1 LVLATLTATAMYL
14 LALRLTG
21 GAAIESW
28 LTGLLFAWSPMLL
41 ARGTAHFSL
50 VAAAPLP
57 IFVLLLMRAAERQRW
72 RDAIALG
79 ATVAWAFS
87 SDVYYA
93 VYCLMIAVIYL
104 TAQMIAIV
112 KRNDQRRE
120 RKAIWALDILIVCV
134 AGLIAAIAI
143 SKGWRFTFAGR
154 VVSMRAL
161 YTPVLFLTVLS
172 LARLGVK
179 YRLGVWWPDAAH
191 MRNVIRVGVAASVVT
206 AVLLAPVLYALGQQI
221 LEDRF
226 EVPVTFWRSS
236 PPGLD
241 VAAMV
246 MPNPDHALVPRAFK
260 TFIETRRNGYVENV
274 GSLSLVA
281 LATMAVAF
289 RRCRWRPSRG
299 WTWLG
304 VVFAL
309 MAAGPFIQVA
319 GLNTHVPGPWALL
332 RYIPLIGLARTP
344 TRLWIV
350 VMLAL
355 AALFALALRSLTAR
369 EGSRRATILAVV
381 GLGLLFE
388 LVPAQRVLALAT
400 VPRIYQRIA
409 SDPRDVRVVGLPF
422 GIRDGASSV
431 GNFSA
436 LSQFYQTYHEKRLI
450 GGYLSRVSKRRV
462 AALRRFPVLDALLVL
477 SEGRPLDHATR
488 QLALERAR
496 RFVETASIGYVVID
510 TAQASSSLTDFAIE
524 ALDLEKIDEEGA
536 LRLYQPRRTP

>member
-1 LVLATLTATAMYL
+1 M
-14 LALRLTG
+14 
-21 GAAIESW
+21 
-28 LTGLLFAWSPMLL
+28 
-41 ARGTAHFSL
+41 RG
-50 VAAAPLP
+50 
-57 IFVLLLMRAAERQRW
+57 
-72 RDAIALG
+72 
-79 ATVAWAFS
+79 
-87 SDVYYA
+87 
-93 VYCLMIAVIYL
+93 
-104 TAQMIAIV
+104 
-112 KRNDQRRE
+112 
-120 RKAIWALDILIVCV
+120 
-134 AGLIAAIAI
+134 
-143 SKGWRFTFAGR
+143 
-154 VVSMRAL
+154 L
-161 YTPVLFLTVLS
+161 YTPVLLLTVLG

-191 MRNVIRVGVAASVVT
+191 VRNAIRVGAAASVAT

-226 EVPVTFWRSS
+226 EVPATFWRSS

-246 MPNPDHALVPRAFK
+246 MPNPNHALVPGAFT

-281 LATMAVAF
+281 LVTMAVAF
-289 RRCRWRPSRG
+289 RRCRWRPSPG
-299 WTWLG
+299 WTCLG

-309 MAAGPFIQVA
+309 MAAGPFVHAA
-319 GLNTHVPGPWALL
+319 GFNTHVPGPWALL
-332 RYIPLIGLARTP
+332 RYVPLVGLARTP

-350 VMLAL
+350 VMLVL
-355 AALFALALRSLTAR
+355 AALFALALRSLTEREAR
-369 EGSRRATILAVV
+369 RRAMILTVV
-381 GLGLLFE
+381 GLALLFE
-388 LVPAQRVLALAT
+388 LLPTQRVLALAT
-400 VPRIYQRIA
+400 VPRIYERIA

-477 SEGRPLDHATR
+477 SEGRSLDEATR
-488 QLALERAR
+488 QLALERAG

-510 TAQASSSLTDFAIE
+510 TAHASSSLIEFAIE
-524 ALDLEKIDEEGA
+524 AFDLEKIDEEGP
-536 LRLYQPRRTP
+536 LWLYQPVAMRP